1 MDFKLM
7 IRNMIIN
14 QEEPFYVSDIL
25 NKLHNIGYY
34 DDTLVIETIKELCN
48 ERIIIYDKV
57 SMNKDGNYG
66 FAYIS
71 RNNRDVNNTNGK
83 KLSR

>member
-1 MDFKLM
+1 MDFKVM

-14 QEEPFYVSDIL
+14 QEEPFYVSEIL

-34 DDTLVIETIKELCN
+34 DDNTVIKIINELCN

-71 RNNRDVNNTNGK
+71 RKNQDINKSK
-83 KLSR
+83 KLKR